1 VVLMPEAEA
10 RLTAWDWPGNVRE
23 LRNALQHALAASAG
37 GPIHAAHL
45 PAARGEPVTSSPPAA
60 EAGPQG
66 ALEALATA
74 AGWGTPGV
82 YGRVVGQ
89 LERYLIVRALG
100 EAGGNQVAASAHL
113 GLHRNTLRRKLQ
125 ELGLEPGDRAG

>member
-1 VVLMPEAEA
+1 
-10 RLTAWDWPGNVRE
+10 
-23 LRNALQHALAASAG
+23 
-37 GPIHAAHL
+37 
-45 PAARGEPVTSSPPAA
+45 
-60 EAGPQG
+60 
-66 ALEALATA
+66 
-74 AGWGTPGV
+74 
-82 YGRVVGQ
+82 VGQ